1 MRVALTLAV
10 FAILVLGCPN
20 ALANTIILNTDS
32 GHYQNDGTHVSGN
45 YIAGLLTGVTFHDY
59 FSFNLLGISNPVTAA
74 TFDVYSQSIA
84 GAGTY
89 SVYATSLAPSQVDP
103 SQGSSVTIF
112 IALTT
117 PGPVIG
123 SIPVTAADSNKILSI
138 PLNGSG
144 LSWLTT
150 NEGYGIVMGG
160 ALVPSPSSGD
170 AIIFGFTDFNAANK
184 LDIDAEP
191 LPPEGGSV
199 PEPSTVLMLGAGLL
213 GVVRAARRRRA
224 A

>member
-20 ALANTIILNTDS
+20 ALANTIILNIDS
-32 GHYQNDGTHVSGN
+32 GHYQNNGLHVSGN
-45 YIAGLLTGVTFHDY
+45 YIAGLLSGVTLHDY
-59 FSFNLLGISNPVTAA
+59 FSFDLSGISDPVTAA

-103 SQGSSVTIF
+103 TQGGSGTIF
-112 IALTT
+112 IALTA
-117 PGPVIG
+117 GSVIG
-123 SIPVTAADSNKILSI
+123 SIPVTSADSNRILSI

-144 LSWLTT
+144 LSWLTAY
-150 NEGYGIVMGG
+150 EGSGIVMGG
-160 ALVPSPSSGD
+160 ALVPSSGD

-184 LDIDAEP
+184 LDIDTEP